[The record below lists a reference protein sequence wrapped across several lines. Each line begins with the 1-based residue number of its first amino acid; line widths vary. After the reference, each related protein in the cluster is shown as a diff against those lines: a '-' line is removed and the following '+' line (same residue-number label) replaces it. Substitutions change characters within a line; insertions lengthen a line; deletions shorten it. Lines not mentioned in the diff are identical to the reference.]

1 MMGTS
6 GVRRHCLYRIGGTIV
21 RVGRP
26 AREKI
31 LDGILDGMIDDS
43 ARVMRVRMV

>member
-1 MMGTS
+1 M
-6 GVRRHCLYRIGGTIV
+6 RRHCLYRIGGTIV

-31 LDGILDGMIDDS
+31 LDGMIDDS